1 MVDGTPEGEQELI
14 NGRYRLIEVIGRGG
28 MGTVWRGHD
37 AMLDREVAIKRV
49 RFSSDLDEEERA
61 ELGDLALREARAT
74 ARLNHPGI
82 VTIHDV
88 IDDDGAPIIVM
99 ELLKGRPL
107 AEILR
112 TEVRLPYRRV
122 AEIGAAVL
130 DALREAHDV
139 GIVHRDLKPAN
150 VLISDRRIVL
160 TDFGVAQRV
169 GERADG
175 FDDVLGTPAFM
186 APEQAENAAAS
197 PAGDLWSLGAVLFNA
212 VEGRPPFQGP
222 DHATVLLTL
231 LTQEAPALVNGGPL
245 RPLIKA
251 LLTKDPERRPTAE
264 EAAARLD
271 AILRRDDG
279 AQPAL
284 PSPASPPPAGNATNP
299 AAPPDAAKATN
310 PAAPPRSGTRA
321 TKPAA
326 SAPSSAASAPSS
338 AASASSPAAPSAAG
352 PGSAATSATGTSG
365 ASSRPGSSAT
375 GSPAEAPGT
384 AARPRTVPSSSSP
397 APRAHS
403 VPTGHAPLT
412 PAQRGRRALTAL
424 LLTLPPLGVVYSCM
438 AEHSPTLSSGMGA
451 NPSYSSGA
459 GTGLPAGPSSTPG
472 HAAAFKATAFS
483 PDGDLVAFGDDHGEV
498 RLYGTASKR
507 SQGSFDV
514 DPASGLP
521 VDALAFSPDGRSLA
535 VGSGGDVKIW
545 DVKGRELRG
554 LDGFKGADDFSE
566 EFGVEAMA
574 FSPDG
579 RTLTAVGESGLVGVW
594 TLRTREYDG
603 QRMSSRESSCKSGA
617 LSADA
622 TEAACMT
629 LDGDITVWD
638 VEKKHA
644 VAQWPGYGQNLGK
657 GLALSPDGATIAVAE
672 EPNSGQ
678 AGVRLW
684 DVRDPDK
691 RTDLA
696 GVMTSPGNALVFG
709 ADGRALAFPAY
720 SGAADSNGQIEVWK
734 VPHGGKKAA
743 WNTTTPEIWA
753 MAVSRDGRLVAT
765 ADVDGAVLWNA
776 RSGEK
781 AASWHA

>member
-14 NGRYRLIEVIGRGG
+14 NGRYRLIEVIGQGG

-37 AMLDREVAIKRV
+37 EMLDREVAIKRV

-61 ELGDLALREARAT
+61 ELSGLALQEARAT

-88 IDDDGAPIIVM
+88 IDDDGTPIIVM

-130 DALREAHDV
+130 DALREAHDS

-231 LTQEAPALVNGGPL
+231 LTQDAPALVNGGPL

-251 LLTKDPERRPTAE
+251 LLTKDPARRPTAE
-264 EAAARLD
+264 ETAERLD

-284 PSPASPPPAGNATNP
+284 PSPAS
-299 AAPPDAAKATN
+299 APPDAAKAT
-310 PAAPPRSGTRA
+310 PPHSGTKAAKA
-321 TKPAA
+321 TKPTAPPPSTAA
-326 SAPSSAASAPSS
+326 SSATGPRSAAP
-338 AASASSPAAPSAAG
+338 
-352 PGSAATSATGTSG
+352 SATGTSG
-365 ASSRPGSSAT
+365 AGSGT
-375 GSPAEAPGT
+375 GPSGSGTPAKASGV
-384 AARPRTVPSSSSP
+384 AARPRIVPSGSRP
-397 APRAHS
+397 APQAHG
-403 VPTGHAPLT
+403 VPTPRAPLT
-412 PAQRGRRALTAL
+412 PAQRGRRALTSL
-424 LLTLPPLGVVYSCM
+424 LLTLPAVGVVYSCM
-438 AEHSPTLSSGMGA
+438 AEHSPTLSSGMNA
-451 NPSYSSGA
+451 NPSYSSGGQA
-459 GTGLPAGPSSTPG
+459 GAPAGSSSASA
-472 HAAAFKATAFS
+472 HAVAFKATAFS

-507 SQGSFDV
+507 SRGSFDA
-514 DPASGLP
+514 DPASEVP

-535 VGSGGDVKIW
+535 VGLEGGGVRIW
-545 DVKGRELRG
+545 DVRGRGLRE
-554 LDGFKGADDFSE
+554 LDGFTE
-566 EFGVEAMA
+566 EVDVEAMA

-594 TLRTREYDG
+594 NVRTRKYG
-603 QRMSSRESSCKSGA
+603 GHRMPLRDSSCKSGA
-617 LSADA
+617 LSADT

-638 VEKKHA
+638 VEKKYA
-644 VAQWPGYGQNLGK
+644 VAQWPGADQNLGK
-657 GLALSPDGATIAVAE
+657 GFALSPDGATIAVAE

-684 DVRDPDK
+684 DVRNPDK

-709 ADGRALAFPAY
+709 ADGRTLAFPAY

-734 VPHGGKKAA
+734 VPHGGKKTA
-743 WNTTTPEIWA
+743 WNTTTPQVWA
-753 MAVSRDGRLVAT
+753 MAISRDGRLVAT
-765 ADVDGAVLWNA
+765 ADVDGAVLWDA
-776 RSGEK
+776 RSGKEVT
-781 AASWHA
+781 SWHA